1 MADNVSN
8 SRKQSDERKKL
19 KKNMSL
25 ALDSIIN
32 RTTDDNTTVNNYST
46 ITTEDNLLDNNSIV
60 EEEEIEKDLTSP
72 LDDILNVVS
81 EEPTQ
86 NPTPTISTAPPEI
99 KPEPVSV
106 VQKPISINSIT
117 EKFKNKPK
125 ILKSLNTEPEKD
137 TKLPIVN
144 GNVLRLNSGDI
155 LLSNNNDLPITVLNS
170 VPAFTHIPTYEVE
183 FLGNKQLFKWY
194 TKSTCND
201 LQSFRTNLEA
211 LFKDTK
217 SPSYVLKPTIFTKP
231 NSSGCFGCIYA
242 NSTRNYFTLRDIIN
256 GYTLEYNNEHL
267 PQRTKVK
274 FKNIDAIVNCSVNIA
289 KIFHNLHSK
298 EHFFYSFYEEDL
310 LINIENG
317 DVLLDISNAITRNK
331 EQYILNKGCIYL
343 APELLSEKDVPNK
356 FSDNYTL
363 SVLLFRIFFHNHP
376 LEGKAVID
384 DLSLDFK
391 NQIKYYGNKA
401 TFIYDKNNSSN
412 RPVRGVHY
420 AVISM
425 WEKYPQY
432 IRDAF
437 MYNFGEKL
445 FSPTER
451 YSPTQWLD
459 LLLRLESDILPCVC
473 GRIDFSFLYEL
484 TPETFYQCQ
493 KCGSKYHSIYFK
505 KKKFRLPI
513 HEGNKV
519 YATFLKDNPKPYNDV
534 IGIVQENKI
543 HANVFGLL
551 NVSKSP
557 WNCTIKGGEFKII
570 NPNNTLPIFQHFNF
584 DYFGSIAEFDY
595 KEN

>member
-72 LDDILNVVS
+72 LDDILNVAS

-86 NPTPTISTAPPEI
+86 NPTPTISTPETQSD
-99 KPEPVSV
+99 PVSV
-106 VQKPISINSIT
+106 VQKPISIHSIT

-125 ILKSLNTEPEKD
+125 ILKSLNTEIEKD

-155 LLSNNNDLPITVLNS
+155 LLSNNNDLPITVLS
-170 VPAFTHIPTYEVE
+170 SIPAFTHIPTYEVE
-183 FLGNKQLFKWY
+183 FLGNRQLFKWY
-194 TKSTCND
+194 TKSACND
-201 LQSFRTNLEA
+201 LQSFRTNLET

-217 SPSYVLKPTIFTKP
+217 CPSYVLKPTIFTKP

-274 FKNIDAIVNCSVNIA
+274 FKNIDAIVNCSVNVA

-298 EHFFYSFYEEDL
+298 ENFFYSFYEEDL

-331 EQYILNKGCIYL
+331 EPYTLNKGCIYL

-376 LEGKAVID
+376 LEGKAVVD

-412 RPVRGVHY
+412 RPVRGVHF

-432 IRDAF
+432 IREAF

-445 FSPTER
+445 FSPAER

-551 NVSKSP
+551 NVSKNP
-557 WNCTIKGGEFKII
+557 WNCTIKNGEFKII